1 MCNIELWVNAIS
13 VKWRHLV
20 ASKYFHSIIVE
31 QGVHLIQIS
40 SQYEVFLLMSEY
52 VYHSLTVHIYKIACI
67 IMKPVELQTNVK
79 S

>member
-52 VYHSLTVHIYKIACI
+52 VGYIIFWQCI
-67 IMKPVELQTNVK
+67 FIKLHA
-79 S
+79 